1 MNGGRGIDG
10 ITISL
15 THEHGGR
22 VISMPPEHEVRGN
35 GDRKK
40 ACHMSV
46 GEGA

>member
-10 ITISL
+10 ITITL
-15 THEHGGR
+15 PPEHGGR
-22 VISMPPEHEVRGN
+22 VISMPPQHEVRGN